1 MLNKY
6 RMTMKNINISPCVVV
21 AFFGI
26 VILACSSPK
35 AKVASAAANEKATVS
50 TKATPKLALV
60 PVDEKGNIIPVDPKI
75 KEKNLVNRM
84 TMLTDAE
91 LKGKDL
97 YDTRCAEC
105 HDLPRPQEYNKEK
118 WAIILDRMKD
128 KAQLD
133 DKSFNLVK
141 QYSAIYF
148 EN

>member
-1 MLNKY
+1 
-6 RMTMKNINISPCVVV
+6 
-21 AFFGI
+21 
-26 VILACSSPK
+26 
-35 AKVASAAANEKATVS
+35 
-50 TKATPKLALV
+50 
-60 PVDEKGNIIPVDPKI
+60 
-75 KEKNLVNRM
+75 
-84 TMLTDAE
+84 MLTDAE